1 MRKKAVP
8 KELSASSIQEIQ
20 MEDMFSKTRIISYL
34 WLIFFPP
41 YGLYRVWNKVSVFRR
56 SEKWVW
62 TMMVVIYLITFLKL
76 IITG

>member
-1 MRKKAVP
+1 MRRKT
-8 KELSASSIQEIQ
+8 ASETHLETKIQEIQ
-20 MEDMFSKTRIISYL
+20 MEDVFSRSRIISYL

-41 YGLYRVWNKVSVFRR
+41 YGLYRVWNKASSFRR

-76 IITG
+76 IIAG